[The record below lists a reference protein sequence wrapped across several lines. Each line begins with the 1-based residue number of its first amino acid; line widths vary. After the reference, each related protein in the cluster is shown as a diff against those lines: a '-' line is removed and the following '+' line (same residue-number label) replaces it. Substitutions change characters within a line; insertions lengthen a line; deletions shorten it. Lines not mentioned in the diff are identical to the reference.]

1 MPRSAAK
8 IASLVLGTCA
18 ALLGASHGYFEILQG
33 DIASSGVLISARGA
47 PCVPTAIY
55 HACWPAMTLAPTLRT
70 SGMLAIL
77 ASGAILVWV
86 TVFIGRRHGPLVLG
100 GLSAVLLGVGGG
112 FVPPLYGI
120 LAAVAGA
127 QIDARLSGWRAR
139 IPRSALWLLARCW
152 PWLLV
157 ACFVWTAVQMVFGGA
172 LSPFLSSHAGL
183 LFVASLVGLVVAV
196 AAALAHDL
204 FRRAGST
211 P

>member
-1 MPRSAAK
+1 MMPPSCRN
-8 IASLVLGTCA
+8 LVK
-18 ALLGASHGYFEILQG
+18 
-33 DIASSGVLISARGA
+33 
-47 PCVPTAIY
+47 
-55 HACWPAMTLAPTLRT
+55 
-70 SGMLAIL
+70 
-77 ASGAILVWV
+77 WV

-112 FVPPLYGI
+112 FVPPLYGF

-127 QIDARLSGWRAR
+127 QIDARLSGWPAW

-172 LSPFLSSHAGL
+172 LSPFLLSHGGL

-204 FRRAGST
+204 FRRAGSF